1 MMHRPRVYVTRQ
13 IFPDALDLIEK
24 SAGLEVWPDD
34 EPPTPEKLQEV
45 LADVDGALINV
56 MDRIDVPLLDAAP
69 NLKVLSQVA
78 VGLDNIDLPEA
89 TKRGILVGYT
99 PGVLAKATADLAFA
113 LLLAAARRVVES
125 DKWVREGNWKISH
138 HPMFWLGSEVNGS
151 TLGIIGL
158 GGIGLETAKRGLGFD
173 MKVIYHSR
181 TRKPDLEAE
190 YGFEYAEP
198 DRVLAESDFLSLH
211 VPLTPET
218 HHYIG
223 EKQLKKMKPTA
234 ILVNMSRGPVVD
246 TGALY
251 KALTKGWIAGAGLDV
266 FDPEPIPADHPILGL
281 DNVVVLPH
289 IGSASNRSRR
299 EMCLLAAR
307 NLLAG
312 LKGERLEHCANP
324 ELYESL
330 GI

>member
-1 MMHRPRVYVTRQ
+1 MYRPRVYVTRQ

-24 SAGLEVWPDD
+24 HAEMELWPDD
-34 EPPTPEKLQEV
+34 EPPT
-45 LADVDGALINV
+45 ADQLKEALSEVDGAIINV
-56 MDRIDVPLLDAAP
+56 MDRIDAPLLDAAP
-69 NLKVLSQVA
+69 KLRVLSQVA
-78 VGLDNIDLPEA
+78 VGLDNVDIPEA
-89 TKRGILVGYT
+89 NKRYILVGYT
-99 PGVLAKATADLAFA
+99 PGVLAKSTADLAFA
-113 LLLAAARRVVES
+113 LLLAVARRVVES

-151 TLGIIGL
+151 TLGILGM

-181 TRKPDLEAE
+181 TRKRELEKIH
-190 YGFEYAEP
+190 GFKYASLK
-198 DRVLAESDFLSLH
+198 RVLTESDFLSIH

-218 HHYIG
+218 HHFISD
-223 EKQLKKMKPTA
+223 KQLNMMKPSS
-234 ILVNMSRGPVVD
+234 ILINLARGAVVD
-246 TGALY
+246 TEALY
-251 KALTKGWIAGAGLDV
+251 KALLKGAIAGAGLDV
-266 FDPEPIPADHPILGL
+266 FDPEPVPPDHPILGL

-299 EMCLLAAR
+299 EMHLLAAR

-312 LKGERLEHCANP
+312 LKGERLEECANP
-324 ELYESL
+324 ELYEQL

>member
-1 MMHRPRVYVTRQ
+1 MQAIRR
-13 IFPDALDLIEK
+13 FK
-24 SAGLEVWPDD
+24 
-34 EPPTPEKLQEV
+34 PP
-45 LADVDGALINV
+45 G
-56 MDRIDVPLLDAAP
+56 RY
-69 NLKVLSQVA
+69 S
-78 VGLDNIDLPEA
+78 G
-89 TKRGILVGYT
+89 
-99 PGVLAKATADLAFA
+99 
-113 LLLAAARRVVES
+113 
-125 DKWVREGNWKISH
+125 
-138 HPMFWLGSEVNGS
+138 
-151 TLGIIGL
+151 
-158 GGIGLETAKRGLGFD
+158 
-173 MKVIYHSR
+173 IYHSR

-198 DRVLAESDFLSLH
+198 DLVLANSDFLSLH

-223 EKQLKKMKPTA
+223 TKQLKMMKPTA

-246 TGALY
+246 TNALY

-266 FDPEPIPADHPILGL
+266 FDPEPIPADHRILSL

-299 EMCLLAAR
+299 DMCLLAAR
-307 NLLAG
+307 NLVAG
-312 LKGERLEHCANP
+312 LKGERLEQCVNP

>member
-1 MMHRPRVYVTRQ
+1 MYRPRVYVTRQ

-24 SAGLEVWPDD
+24 HAEMELWPDD
-34 EPPTPEKLQEV
+34 EPPT
-45 LADVDGALINV
+45 ADQLKEALSEVDGAIINV
-56 MDRIDVPLLDAAP
+56 MDRIDAPLLDAAP
-69 NLKVLSQVA
+69 KLRVLSQVA
-78 VGLDNIDLPEA
+78 VGLDNVDIPEA
-89 TKRGILVGYT
+89 NKRNILVGYT
-99 PGVLAKATADLAFA
+99 PGVLAKSTADLAFA
-113 LLLAAARRVVES
+113 LLLAVARRVVES

-151 TLGIIGL
+151 TLGILGM

-181 TRKPDLEAE
+181 TRKRELEKIH
-190 YGFEYAEP
+190 GFKYASLK
-198 DRVLAESDFLSLH
+198 RVLTESDFLSIH

-218 HHYIG
+218 HHFISD
-223 EKQLKKMKPTA
+223 KQLNMMKPSS
-234 ILVNMSRGPVVD
+234 ILINLARGAVVD
-246 TGALY
+246 TEALY
-251 KALTKGWIAGAGLDV
+251 KALLKGAIAGAGLDV
-266 FDPEPIPADHPILGL
+266 FDPEPVPPDHPILGL

-299 EMCLLAAR
+299 EMHLLAAR

-312 LKGERLEHCANP
+312 LKGERLEECANP
-324 ELYESL
+324 ELYERL

>member
-1 MMHRPRVYVTRQ
+1 MHRPRVYVTRE

-24 SAGLEVWPDD
+24 EAELEVWPEDV
-34 EPPTPEKLQEV
+34 PPTPEQLREA
-45 LADVDGALINV
+45 LSGVDGALINV
-56 MDRIDVPLLDAAP
+56 MDRVDAVLLDAAP
-69 NLKVLSQVA
+69 NLRVISQVA
-78 VGLDNIDLPEA
+78 VGLDNVDVALA
-89 TKRGILVGYT
+89 TQRGIPVGYT

-113 LLLAAARRVVES
+113 LLLATARRVVES
-125 DKWVREGNWKISH
+125 DKWVREGNWEIAH

-151 TLGIIGL
+151 TLGILGL
-158 GGIGLETAKRGLGFD
+158 GGIGLEVAKRALGFD

-181 TRKPDLEAE
+181 TRKPEVEAE
-190 YGFEYAEP
+190 LGLKYTTTNK
-198 DRVLAESDFLSLH
+198 VLAQADFLSIH

-218 HHYIG
+218 HHLIG
-223 EKQLKKMKPTA
+223 EKELKKMKPTS
-234 ILVNMSRGPVVD
+234 ILVNLSRGPVVD
-246 TGALY
+246 TDALC

-266 FDPEPIPADHPILGL
+266 FDPEPVPKDHPVLGL

-312 LKGERLEHCANP
+312 LRGERLEECANP
-324 ELYESL
+324 EVYQAL

>member
-1 MMHRPRVYVTRQ
+1 MHKPRVYVTRQ

-24 SAGLEVWPDD
+24 TAELEVWVDD
-34 EPPTPEKLQEV
+34 EPPTPEQLREV
-45 LADVDGALINV
+45 LADADGALINV
-56 MDRIDVPLLDAAP
+56 MDRIDTALLDAAP
-69 NLKVLSQVA
+69 KLRVLSQVA
-78 VGLDNIDLPEA
+78 VGLDNIDIPDA

-125 DKWVREGNWKISH
+125 DKWVRGGNWKIAH
-138 HPMFWLGSEVNGS
+138 HPMFWLGAEVNGS
-151 TLGIIGL
+151 TLGIIGM

-190 YGFEYAEP
+190 YGFEYAEM
-198 DRVLAESDFLSLH
+198 DQVIANSDFLSLH

-223 EKQLKKMKPTA
+223 EKQLKMMKKSA
-234 ILVNMSRGPVVD
+234 ILVNLSRGPVVD
-246 TGALY
+246 TKALY

-266 FDPEPIPADHPILGL
+266 FDPEPIPADHPILSL

-307 NLLAG
+307 NLVAG
-312 LKGERLEHCANP
+312 LNGERLEQCVNP
-324 ELYESL
+324 ELYETL

>member
-1 MMHRPRVYVTRQ
+1 MYKPRVYVTRQ

-24 SAGLEVWPDD
+24 HAEMELWPDD
-34 EPPTPEKLQEV
+34 EPPTAEQLKEALSE
-45 LADVDGALINV
+45 VDGAIINV
-56 MDRIDVPLLDAAP
+56 MDRIDAPLLDAAP
-69 NLKVLSQVA
+69 KLRVLSQVA
-78 VGLDNIDLPEA
+78 VGLDNVDIPEA
-89 TKRGILVGYT
+89 TKRNILVGYT
-99 PGVLAKATADLAFA
+99 PGVLAKSTADLAFA
-113 LLLAAARRVVES
+113 LLLAVARRVVES

-151 TLGIIGL
+151 TLGILGM

-181 TRKPDLEAE
+181 TRKRELEKE
-190 YGFEYAEP
+190 YGFKYASLK
-198 DRVLAESDFLSLH
+198 RVLTESDFLSIH

-218 HHYIG
+218 HHFIS
-223 EKQLKKMKPTA
+223 EKQLKMMKPSA
-234 ILVNMSRGPVVD
+234 ILVNLARGAVVD
-246 TGALY
+246 TEALY
-251 KALTKGWIAGAGLDV
+251 EALLKGQISGAGLDV
-266 FDPEPIPADHPILGL
+266 FDPEPVPPDHPILGL

-289 IGSASNRSRR
+289 IGSASSRSRR
-299 EMCLLAAR
+299 EMHLLAAR

-312 LKGERLEHCANP
+312 LKGERLEECANP